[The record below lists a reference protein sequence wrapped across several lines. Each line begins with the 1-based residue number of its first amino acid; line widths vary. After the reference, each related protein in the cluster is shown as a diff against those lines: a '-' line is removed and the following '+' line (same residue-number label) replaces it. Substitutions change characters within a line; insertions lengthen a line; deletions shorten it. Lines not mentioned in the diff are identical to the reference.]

1 MEAITHL
8 FFLLLGL
15 ALGGFAAWQ
24 LFRRAI
30 AAEIREATASVQ
42 IECARLEE
50 RASRVPALEEVIQE
64 LESKLEEFHAHYAA
78 LAAREGELRTRL
90 DAERTNAGEKL
101 RLMHEAQAKLEQ
113 SFSSLSAEAL
123 RQNNQSFLALA
134 SRQFED
140 LQRRA
145 HADLSHQQQTITEQI
160 QPVKESLARV
170 DGHLQQMEV
179 ARASAFAGL
188 EQQIKA
194 LTESERLLRAEA
206 SSLVDALRSSNTRGR
221 WGEIQ
226 LRRVVELAGML
237 RHCDFFEQESQ
248 SGHGAQ
254 TERRGWT
261 DGDGRLRP
269 DVIIKLPANRCIV
282 VDAKAP
288 ITAYWEASAA
298 SDEATKRARL
308 KDHALAVRNHIN
320 ALSRKSYWDA
330 FHPSPEFVFLFLP
343 GECFYSAA
351 LEGDPSLIEYGVE
364 QRVVLATPTT
374 LIALLKAVAYGWRQE
389 SLAENAQAISALGRD
404 LYDRLGIM
412 AEHVNRL
419 GRALGQA
426 TEAYNK
432 TVGSFESRVLVTARK
447 FKDLDAVP
455 QEAELEELI
464 HLDRV
469 PRSLYAGE
477 QKKTEEWTQMNTDEH
492 R

>member
-1 MEAITHL
+1 MEAIPYLLCLL
-8 FFLLLGL
+8 FGTVVGGL
-15 ALGGFAAWQ
+15 AAWQ
-24 LFRRAI
+24 LFRRAM
-30 AAEIREATASVQ
+30 AAEIREATATAQ
-42 IECARLEE
+42 IECARLAE
-50 RASRVPALEEVIQE
+50 RADRIPALEEVIAE
-64 LESKLEEFHAHYAA
+64 LEAKLEGFHAQYAA
-78 LAAREGELRTRL
+78 LAAREGELRTML
-90 DAERTNAGEKL
+90 AAERAHAADKL
-101 RLMHEAQAKLEQ
+101 RLLHEAQAQLAS

-134 SRQFED
+134 SQRFDD

-145 HADLSHQQQTITEQI
+145 HADLSHQQQTIKEQI
-160 QPVKESLARV
+160 EPVKESLARV
-170 DGHLQQMEV
+170 DNHLHQLEV
-179 ARASAFAGL
+179 ARTSAFAGL

-206 SSLVDALRSSNTRGR
+206 SSLVDALRNSNARGR
-221 WGEIQ
+221 WGEMQ
-226 LRRVVELAGML
+226 LRRVVELAGMQ
-237 RHCDFFEQESQ
+237 RHCDFVEQTSQ
-248 SGHGAQ
+248 
-254 TERRGWT
+254 

-269 DVIIKLPANRCIV
+269 DVIIKLPANRQIV

-288 ITAYWEASAA
+288 IAAYWEASAA
-298 SDEATKRARL
+298 TDEATKRARL
-308 KDHALAVRNHIN
+308 RDHALAVRNHIN

-389 SLAENAQAISALGRD
+389 GLAENAQAISALGRD
-404 LYDRLGIM
+404 LYDRLAVM
-412 AEHVNRL
+412 SEHVNRL

-426 TEAYNK
+426 TDAYNR
-432 TVGSFESRVLVTARK
+432 TVGSLEARVLVTARR

-455 QEAELEELI
+455 QDAEIEELV

-469 PRSLYAGE
+469 PRALYANE
-477 QKKTEEWTQMNTDEH
+477 
-492 R
+492 